1 MPRVELFCDVQNL
14 LWLKQDR
21 DRWSIPINT
30 AQVRVSAVCLKLKQQ
45 RCCQTACG
53 CSSSGKPA
61 PDSCWLSER
70 WGWEL

>member
-1 MPRVELFCDVQNL
+1 M
-14 LWLKQDR
+14 
-21 DRWSIPINT
+21 NT

-70 WGWEL
+70 WGWELAWGNAQ